1 MTKEEFAQQYAEEKA
16 AEMAKLLKAAYL
28 KGYEQGELK
37 VACSI
42 SIEGV
47 EYYDHGLPSGT
58 LWSKPIRFTSPS
70 CPGYKK
76 FSHND
81 ASRFDGLPTE
91 AQWEELKKC
100 RIYDD
105 YIIGCSGMRI
115 YIDTSRSNYLD
126 YRGEVDYRGEN
137 APEGYNY
144 FWLKSEMDEKGVAKA
159 GSFNANGLSIVSHFA
174 GYKLPIMLTKKRE
187 EI

>member
-1 MTKEEFAQQYAEEKA
+1 MTKEELAQQYAEEKA
-16 AEMAKLLKAAYL
+16 AEMAELLKAAYL

-47 EYYDHGLPSGT
+47 EYYDLGLPSGT
-58 LWSKPIRFTSPS
+58 LWSKPLPYASNNS
-70 CPGYKK
+70 EYKK

-91 AQWEELKKC
+91 AQWEELMKC

-105 YIIGCSGMRI
+105 YIIGYSGMRI
-115 YIDTSRSNYLD
+115 PISTIREGGFGIDD
-126 YRGEVDYRGEN
+126 RGEN
-137 APEGYNY
+137 VPKGNNL
-144 FWLKSEMDEKGVAKA
+144 FWLKSEMDEKGEAKA
-159 GSFNANGLSIVSHFA
+159 GRFNAMDF
-174 GYKLPIMLTKKRE
+174 P
-187 EI
+187 

>member
-1 MTKEEFAQQYAEEKA
+1 MTKEELAQQYAEEKA
-16 AEMAKLLKAAYL
+16 AEMAELLKAAYL

-47 EYYDHGLPSGT
+47 EYYDLGLPSGT
-58 LWSKPIRFTSPS
+58 LWSKPLGSY
-70 CPGYKK
+70 GYKL
-76 FSHND
+76 FSYND

-105 YIIGCSGMRI
+105 DIIGCSGMRI
-115 YIDTSRSNYLD
+115 YIDTSRSNYL
-126 YRGEVDYRGEN
+126 DYRGEN

>member
-16 AEMAKLLKAAYL
+16 AEMAELLKAAYL
-28 KGYEQGELK
+28 KGYEQSQLK
-37 VACSI
+37 VASCI
-42 SIEGV
+42 SIKGV
-47 EYYDHGLPSGT
+47 KYYDLGLPSGT
-58 LWSKPIRFTSPS
+58 LWSKPLPYASNNS
-70 CPGYKK
+70 EYKK

-91 AQWEELKKC
+91 AQWEELMKC

-105 YIIGCSGMRI
+105 YIIGYSGMRI
-115 YIDTSRSNYLD
+115 PISTIREGGFGIDD
-126 YRGEVDYRGEN
+126 RGEN
-137 APEGYNY
+137 VPKGNNL
-144 FWLKSEMDEKGVAKA
+144 FWLKSEMDEKGEAKA
-159 GSFNANGLSIVSHFA
+159 GRFNADGLSIVSHFA

>member
-1 MTKEEFAQQYAEEKA
+1 MTKEELAQQYAEEKA
-16 AEMAKLLKAAYL
+16 AEMAELLKAAYL

-47 EYYDHGLPSGT
+47 EYYDLGLPSGT
-58 LWSKPIRFTSPS
+58 LWSKPLGSY
-70 CPGYKK
+70 GYKL
-76 FSHND
+76 FSYND

-91 AQWEELKKC
+91 AQWEELMKC

-105 YIIGCSGMRI
+105 YIIGYSGMRI
-115 YIDTSRSNYLD
+115 PISTIREGGFGIDD
-126 YRGEVDYRGEN
+126 RGEN
-137 APEGYNY
+137 VPKGNNL
-144 FWLKSEMDEKGVAKA
+144 FWLKSEMDEKGEAKA
-159 GSFNANGLSIVSHFA
+159 GRFNADGLSIVSHFA

>member
-1 MTKEEFAQQYAEEKA
+1 MTKEELAQQYAEEKA
-16 AEMAKLLKAAYL
+16 AEMAELLKAAYL

-47 EYYDHGLPSGT
+47 EYYDLGLPSGT
-58 LWSKPIRFTSPS
+58 LWSKPLGSNSYRLFL
-70 CPGYKK
+70 
-76 FSHND
+76 HND

-91 AQWEELKKC
+91 AQWKELKEGC
-100 RIYDD
+100 RIHYSN
-105 YIIGCSGMRI
+105 IIGRYGMGI
-115 YIDTSRSNYLD
+115 YIGTSNNAF
-126 YRGEVDYRGEN
+126 GHCRGEN
-137 APEGYNY
+137 VPEGYNY
-144 FWLKSEMDEKGVAKA
+144 FWLKSEMDEKGDAKA

-174 GYKLPIMLTKKRE
+174 GYELPVMLTKKRE

>member
-1 MTKEEFAQQYAEEKA
+1 MTKEELAQQYAEEKA
-16 AEMAKLLKAAYL
+16 AEMAELLKAAYL

-47 EYYDHGLPSGT
+47 EYYDLGLPSGT
-58 LWSKPIRFTSPS
+58 LWSKPLRHTSPYNND
-70 CPGYKK
+70 YKK
-76 FSHND
+76 FSQND

-100 RIYDD
+100 RIYDNC
-105 YIIGCSGMRI
+105 IIGCSGMRI
-115 YIDTSRSNYLD
+115 YIDTSSY
-126 YRGEVDYRGEN
+126 YRGEN
-137 APEGYNY
+137 VPEGYNY

-159 GSFNANGLSIVSHFA
+159 GRFNADGLSVVSHFA
-174 GYKLPIMLTKKRE
+174 GYRLPVMLTKKRE

>member
-16 AEMAKLLKAAYL
+16 AEMAELLKAAYL

-42 SIEGV
+42 SIEGI
-47 EYYDHGLPSGT
+47 EYYDLGLPSGT
-58 LWSKPIRFTSPS
+58 LWSKPLDYGNVHNYRL
-70 CPGYKK
+70 
-76 FSHND
+76 FSQNE

-91 AQWEELKKC
+91 VQWEELNEIC
-100 RIYDD
+100 RIHSQD
-105 YIIGCSGMRI
+105 IIGRSGERI
-115 YIDTSRSNYLD
+115 NTFTC
-126 YRGEVDYRGEN
+126 YRGEDV
-137 APEGYNY
+137 PEGYNY
-144 FWLKSEMDEKGVAKA
+144 FWLKSEMDEKGEAKA
-159 GSFNANGLSIVSHFA
+159 GRFNADGLSIVSHFA

>member
-1 MTKEEFAQQYAEEKA
+1 MTKEELAQQYAEEKA
-16 AEMAKLLKAAYL
+16 AEMAELLKAAYL

-47 EYYDHGLPSGT
+47 EYYDLGLPSGT
-58 LWSKPIRFTSPS
+58 LWSKPLPYASNNS
-70 CPGYKK
+70 EYKK

-91 AQWEELKKC
+91 AQREELMKC

-105 YIIGCSGMRI
+105 YIIGYSGMRI
-115 YIDTSRSNYLD
+115 PISTIREGGFGIDD
-126 YRGEVDYRGEN
+126 RGEN
-137 APEGYNY
+137 VPKGNNL
-144 FWLKSEMDEKGVAKA
+144 FWLKSEMDEKGEAKA
-159 GSFNANGLSIVSHFA
+159 GRFNADGLSIVSHFA

>member
-1 MTKEEFAQQYAEEKA
+1 MTKEELAQQYAEEKA
-16 AEMAKLLKAAYL
+16 AEMTELLKAAYL

-47 EYYDHGLPSGT
+47 KYYDLGLPSGT
-58 LWSKPIRFTSPS
+58 LWSAPLGSKDYRLFL
-70 CPGYKK
+70 
-76 FSHND
+76 HND

-91 AQWEELKKC
+91 AQWEELKEGC
-100 RIYDD
+100 RIHYSN
-105 YIIGCSGMRI
+105 IIGRNGMGI
-115 YIDTSRSNYLD
+115 YISTRNDVCGNC
-126 YRGEVDYRGEN
+126 RGEN
-137 APEGYNY
+137 VPEGCNY

-159 GSFNANGLSIVSHFA
+159 GSFCVDRLSIGSHFA
-174 GYKLPIMLTKKRE
+174 GYKLPVMLTKKRE

>member
-42 SIEGV
+42 SIEGIK
-47 EYYDHGLPSGT
+47 YYDLGLPSGT
-58 LWSKPIRFTSPS
+58 LWSKPLPYASNNS
-70 CPGYKK
+70 EYKK

-91 AQWEELKKC
+91 AEWEELMKC

-105 YIIGCSGMRI
+105 YIIGYSGMRI
-115 YIDTSRSNYLD
+115 PISTIREGGFGIDD
-126 YRGEVDYRGEN
+126 RGEN
-137 APEGYNY
+137 VPKGNNL
-144 FWLKSEMDEKGVAKA
+144 FWLKSEMDEKGEAKA
-159 GSFNANGLSIVSHFA
+159 GRFNADGLSIVSHFA
-174 GYKLPIMLTKKRE
+174 GYKFPIMLTKKRE

>member
-1 MTKEEFAQQYAEEKA
+1 MTKEELAQQYAEEKA
-16 AEMAKLLKAAYL
+16 AEMAELLKAAYL

-47 EYYDHGLPSGT
+47 EYFDLGLPSGT
-58 LWSKPIRFTSPS
+58 LWSKPLRSNSIYNPS
-70 CPGYKK
+70 YMF

-81 ASRFDGLPTE
+81 ASRLDGLPTE

-100 RIYDD
+100 RTYDD
-105 YIIGCSGMRI
+105 YIISCSGMRV
-115 YIDTSRSNYLD
+115 YISTTNGFQDKYI
-126 YRGEVDYRGEN
+126 GEN
-137 APEGYNY
+137 VPKGYNY
-144 FWLKSEMDEKGVAKA
+144 FWLKSEMDENGVAKV
-159 GSFNANGLSIVSHFA
+159 GRFNADGLSIGSHFA
-174 GYKLPIMLTKKRE
+174 GYKLPVMLTKKKE

>member
-1 MTKEEFAQQYAEEKA
+1 MTKEELAQQYAEEKA
-16 AEMAKLLKAAYL
+16 AEMAELLKAAYL

-47 EYYDHGLPSGT
+47 EYYDLGLPSGT
-58 LWSKPIRFTSPS
+58 LWSAPLHYTWS
-70 CPGYKK
+70 YEYQK
-76 FSHND
+76 FSQND

-91 AQWEELKKC
+91 AQWEELNEIC
-100 RIYDD
+100 RIHSCN
-105 YIIGCSGMRI
+105 IIGRSGERI
-115 YIDTSRSNYLD
+115 NTFTC
-126 YRGEVDYRGEN
+126 YRGEDV
-137 APEGYNY
+137 PEGYNY

-159 GSFNANGLSIVSHFA
+159 GRINADGLSIVFHFA

>member
-42 SIEGV
+42 SIEGIK
-47 EYYDHGLPSGT
+47 YYDLGLPSGT
-58 LWSKPIRFTSPS
+58 LWSKPLPYASNNS
-70 CPGYKK
+70 EYKK

-91 AQWEELKKC
+91 AQWEELMKC

-105 YIIGCSGMRI
+105 YIIGYSGMRI
-115 YIDTSRSNYLD
+115 PISTIRE
-126 YRGEVDYRGEN
+126 GGFGIDYRGEN
-137 APEGYNY
+137 EPEGYNY

>member
-42 SIEGV
+42 SIEGIK
-47 EYYDHGLPSGT
+47 YYDLGLPSGT
-58 LWSKPIRFTSPS
+58 LWSKPLPYASNNS
-70 CPGYKK
+70 EYKK

-91 AQWEELKKC
+91 AQWEELMKC

-105 YIIGCSGMRI
+105 YIIGYSGMRI
-115 YIDTSRSNYLD
+115 PISTIREGGFGIDD
-126 YRGEVDYRGEN
+126 RGEN

>member
-1 MTKEEFAQQYAEEKA
+1 MTKEELAQQYAEEKA
-16 AEMAKLLKAAYL
+16 AEMAELLKAAYL

-47 EYYDHGLPSGT
+47 EYYDLGLPSGT
-58 LWSKPIRFTSPS
+58 LWSKPLH
-70 CPGYKK
+70 YKSSVCDHRT

-100 RIYDD
+100 RIYRSD
-105 YIIGCSGMRI
+105 IVGCTGIRIGT
-115 YIDTSRSNYLD
+115 YAN
-126 YRGEVDYRGEN
+126 YRGERI
-137 APEGYNY
+137 PEGYIY
-144 FWLKSEMDEKGVAKA
+144 FWLKSEMDEKGEAKA
-159 GSFNANGLSIVSHFA
+159 GSISADGFSIVSHFA
-174 GYKLPIMLTKKRE
+174 GYELPVMLTKKRE

>member
-1 MTKEEFAQQYAEEKA
+1 MSPE
-16 AEMAKLLKAAYL
+16 LLKAAYL

-42 SIEGV
+42 STEGIK
-47 EYYDHGLPSGT
+47 YYDLGLPSGT
-58 LWSKPIRFTSPS
+58 LWSKPLPYASNNS
-70 CPGYKK
+70 EYKK

-91 AQWEELKKC
+91 AQWEELMKC

-105 YIIGCSGMRI
+105 YIIGYSGMRI
-115 YIDTSRSNYLD
+115 PISTIREGGFGIDD
-126 YRGEVDYRGEN
+126 RGEN
-137 APEGYNY
+137 VPKGNNL
-144 FWLKSEMDEKGVAKA
+144 FWLKSEMDEKGEAKA
-159 GSFNANGLSIVSHFA
+159 GRFNADGLSVVSHFA
-174 GYKLPIMLTKKRE
+174 GYKLPVMLTKKRE

>member
-1 MTKEEFAQQYAEEKA
+1 MTKEELAQQYAEEKA
-16 AEMAKLLKAAYL
+16 AEMAELLKAAYL

-47 EYYDHGLPSGT
+47 EYYDLGLPSGT
-58 LWSKPIRFTSPS
+58 LWSKPLPYASNNS
-70 CPGYKK
+70 EYKK

-91 AQWEELKKC
+91 AQWEELMKC

-105 YIIGCSGMRI
+105 YIIGYSGMRI
-115 YIDTSRSNYLD
+115 PISTIREGGFGIDD
-126 YRGEVDYRGEN
+126 RGEN
-137 APEGYNY
+137 VPKGNNL
-144 FWLKSEMDEKGVAKA
+144 FWLKSEMDEKGEAKA
-159 GSFNANGLSIVSHFA
+159 GRFNADGLSIVSHFA

>member
-1 MTKEEFAQQYAEEKA
+1 MTKEELAQQYAEEKA
-16 AEMAKLLKAAYL
+16 AEMAELLKAAYL

-42 SIEGV
+42 SIEGIK
-47 EYYDHGLPSGT
+47 YYDLGLPSGT
-58 LWSKPIRFTSPS
+58 LWSKPLPYASNNS
-70 CPGYKK
+70 EYKK

-91 AQWEELKKC
+91 AQWEELMKC

-105 YIIGCSGMRI
+105 YIIGYSGMRI
-115 YIDTSRSNYLD
+115 PISTIREGGFGIDD
-126 YRGEVDYRGEN
+126 RGEN
-137 APEGYNY
+137 VPKGNNL
-144 FWLKSEMDEKGVAKA
+144 FWLKSEMDEKGEAKA
-159 GSFNANGLSIVSHFA
+159 GRFNADGLSIVSHFA

>member
-42 SIEGV
+42 SIEGIK
-47 EYYDHGLPSGT
+47 YYDLGLPSGT
-58 LWSKPIRFTSPS
+58 LWPKPLPYASNNS
-70 CPGYKK
+70 EYKK

-91 AQWEELKKC
+91 AQWEELMKC

-105 YIIGCSGMRI
+105 YIIGYSGMRI
-115 YIDTSRSNYLD
+115 PISTIREGGFGIDD
-126 YRGEVDYRGEN
+126 RGEN
-137 APEGYNY
+137 VPKGNNL
-144 FWLKSEMDEKGVAKA
+144 FWLKSEMDEKGEAKA
-159 GSFNANGLSIVSHFA
+159 GRFNADGLSIVSHFA

>member
-16 AEMAKLLKAAYL
+16 AEMAELLKAAYL

-42 SIEGV
+42 SIEGIK
-47 EYYDHGLPSGT
+47 YYDLGLPSGT
-58 LWSKPIRFTSPS
+58 LWSKPLPYASNNS
-70 CPGYKK
+70 EYKK

-91 AQWEELKKC
+91 AQWEELMKC

-105 YIIGCSGMRI
+105 YIIGYSGMRI
-115 YIDTSRSNYLD
+115 PISTIREGGFGIDD
-126 YRGEVDYRGEN
+126 RGEN
-137 APEGYNY
+137 VPKGNNL
-144 FWLKSEMDEKGVAKA
+144 FWLKSEMDEKGEAKA
-159 GSFNANGLSIVSHFA
+159 GRFNADGLSVVSHFA
-174 GYKLPIMLTKKRE
+174 GYKLPVMLTKKRE

>member
-1 MTKEEFAQQYAEEKA
+1 MTKEELAQQYAEEKA

-47 EYYDHGLPSGT
+47 EYYDLGLPSGT
-58 LWSKPIRFTSPS
+58 LWSKPLGSY
-70 CPGYKK
+70 GYKL
-76 FSHND
+76 FSYND

-105 YIIGCSGMRI
+105 YIIGYSGMRI
-115 YIDTSRSNYLD
+115 PISTIREGGFGIDD
-126 YRGEVDYRGEN
+126 RGEN
-137 APEGYNY
+137 VPKGNNL
-144 FWLKSEMDEKGVAKA
+144 FWLKSEMDEKGEAKA
-159 GSFNANGLSIVSHFA
+159 GRFNADGLSVVSHFA
-174 GYKLPIMLTKKRE
+174 GYKLPVMLTKKRE

>member
-1 MTKEEFAQQYAEEKA
+1 MTKEELAQQYAEEKA
-16 AEMAKLLKAAYL
+16 AEMAELLKAAYL

-47 EYYDHGLPSGT
+47 EYYDLGLPSRT
-58 LWSKPIRFTSPS
+58 MWSEPLSFGPYSSYRF
-70 CPGYKK
+70 

-81 ASRFDGLPTE
+81 ASRFEGLPTE
-91 AQWEELKKC
+91 AQWEELKEIC
-100 RIYDD
+100 RIHSCN
-105 YIIGCSGMRI
+105 IIGRSGMRI
-115 YIDTSRSNYLD
+115 YISTNNGSITHYT
-126 YRGEVDYRGEN
+126 GEYV
-137 APEGYNY
+137 PKGYNY
-144 FWLKSEMDEKGVAKA
+144 FWLKSEMDEKGEAKA
-159 GSFNANGLSIVSHFA
+159 GRFNADGLSIVSHFA

>member
-16 AEMAKLLKAAYL
+16 AEMAELLKAAYL

-47 EYYDHGLPSGT
+47 EYYDLGLPSGT
-58 LWSKPIRFTSPS
+58 LWSEPLHYNSSKFDYRT
-70 CPGYKK
+70 

-91 AQWEELKKC
+91 AQWEELKEIC
-100 RIYDD
+100 RIHSYN
-105 YIIGCSGMRI
+105 IIGRSGERI
-115 YIDTSRSNYLD
+115 SIWSDKNH
-126 YRGEVDYRGEN
+126 RGEFV
-137 APEGYNY
+137 PEGNIYS
-144 FWLKSEMDEKGVAKA
+144 WLKSEMDEKGEAKA
-159 GSFNANGLSIVSHFA
+159 GRFNADGLSVVSHFA
-174 GYKLPIMLTKKRE
+174 GYRLPVMLTKKRE

>member
-1 MTKEEFAQQYAEEKA
+1 MTKEELAQQYAEEKA
-16 AEMAKLLKAAYL
+16 AEMAEVLKAAYL

-42 SIEGV
+42 SIEGIK
-47 EYYDHGLPSGT
+47 YYDLGLPSGT
-58 LWSKPIRFTSPS
+58 LWSKPLPYASNNS
-70 CPGYKK
+70 EYKK

-91 AQWEELKKC
+91 AQWEELMKC

-105 YIIGCSGMRI
+105 YIIGYSGMRI
-115 YIDTSRSNYLD
+115 PISTIREGGFGIDD
-126 YRGEVDYRGEN
+126 RGEN
-137 APEGYNY
+137 VPKGNNL
-144 FWLKSEMDEKGVAKA
+144 FWLKSEMDEKGEAKA
-159 GSFNANGLSIVSHFA
+159 GRFNADGLSIVSHFA

>member
-16 AEMAKLLKAAYL
+16 AEMAELLKAAYL

-42 SIEGV
+42 SIEGIK
-47 EYYDHGLPSGT
+47 YYDLGLPSGT
-58 LWSKPIRFTSPS
+58 LWSKPLPYASNNS
-70 CPGYKK
+70 EYKK

-91 AQWEELKKC
+91 AQWEELMKC

-105 YIIGCSGMRI
+105 YIIGYSGMRI
-115 YIDTSRSNYLD
+115 PISTIREGGFGIDD
-126 YRGEVDYRGEN
+126 RGEN
-137 APEGYNY
+137 VPKGNNL
-144 FWLKSEMDEKGVAKA
+144 FWLKSEMDEKGEAKA
-159 GSFNANGLSIVSHFA
+159 GRFNADGLSIVSHFA

>member
-1 MTKEEFAQQYAEEKA
+1 MTKEELAQQYAEEKA
-16 AEMAKLLKAAYL
+16 AEMAELLKAAYL

-47 EYYDHGLPSGT
+47 EYYDLGLPSGT
-58 LWSKPIRFTSPS
+58 LWSKPLHFTGFSS
-70 CPGYKK
+70 YNK

-115 YIDTSRSNYLD
+115 HINTSRSNYAD
-126 YRGEVDYRGEN
+126 YKGEN
-137 APEGYNY
+137 VPEGYNY

-159 GSFNANGLSIVSHFA
+159 GRFNADGLSVVSHFA
-174 GYKLPIMLTKKRE
+174 GYRLPVMLTKKRE

>member
-1 MTKEEFAQQYAEEKA
+1 MTKEELAQQYAEEKA
-16 AEMAKLLKAAYL
+16 AEMAELLKAAYL

-42 SIEGV
+42 SIEGIK
-47 EYYDHGLPSGT
+47 YYDLGLPSGT
-58 LWSKPIRFTSPS
+58 LWSKPLPYASNNS
-70 CPGYKK
+70 EYKK

-91 AQWEELKKC
+91 AQWEELMKC

-105 YIIGCSGMRI
+105 YIIGYSGMRI
-115 YIDTSRSNYLD
+115 PISTIREGGFGIDD
-126 YRGEVDYRGEN
+126 RGEN
-137 APEGYNY
+137 VPKGNNL
-144 FWLKSEMDEKGVAKA
+144 FWLKSEMDEKGEAKA
-159 GSFNANGLSIVSHFA
+159 GRFNADGLSIVSHFA
-174 GYKLPIMLTKKRE
+174 GYKLPIMLTKKIE

>member
-42 SIEGV
+42 SIEGIK
-47 EYYDHGLPSGT
+47 YYDLGLPSGT
-58 LWSKPIRFTSPS
+58 LWSKPLPYASNNS
-70 CPGYKK
+70 EYKK

-91 AQWEELKKC
+91 AQWEELMKC

-105 YIIGCSGMRI
+105 YIIGYSGMRI
-115 YIDTSRSNYLD
+115 PISTIREGGFGIDD
-126 YRGEVDYRGEN
+126 RGEN
-137 APEGYNY
+137 VPKGNNL
-144 FWLKSEMDEKGVAKA
+144 FWLKSEMDEKGEAKA
-159 GSFNANGLSIVSHFA
+159 GRFNADGLSIVSHFA

>member
-16 AEMAKLLKAAYL
+16 AEMAELLKAAYL

-42 SIEGV
+42 SIEGIK
-47 EYYDHGLPSGT
+47 YYDLGLPSGT
-58 LWSKPIRFTSPS
+58 LWSKPLPYASNNS
-70 CPGYKK
+70 EYKK

-91 AQWEELKKC
+91 AQWEELMKC

-105 YIIGCSGMRI
+105 YIIGYSGMRI
-115 YIDTSRSNYLD
+115 PISTIREGGFGIDD
-126 YRGEVDYRGEN
+126 RGEN
-137 APEGYNY
+137 VPKGNNL
-144 FWLKSEMDEKGVAKA
+144 FWLKSEMDEKGEAKA
-159 GSFNANGLSIVSHFA
+159 GRFNADGLSIVSHFA
-174 GYKLPIMLTKKRE
+174 GYKLPVMLTKKRE

>member
-42 SIEGV
+42 SIEGIK
-47 EYYDHGLPSGT
+47 YYDLGLPSGT
-58 LWSKPIRFTSPS
+58 LWSKPLPYASNNS
-70 CPGYKK
+70 EYKK

-91 AQWEELKKC
+91 AQWEELMKC

-105 YIIGCSGMRI
+105 YIIGYSGMRI
-115 YIDTSRSNYLD
+115 PISTIREGGFGIDD
-126 YRGEVDYRGEN
+126 RGEN
-137 APEGYNY
+137 VPKGNNL

>member
-16 AEMAKLLKAAYL
+16 AEMAELLKAAYL

-42 SIEGV
+42 SID
-47 EYYDHGLPSGT
+47 YDLGLPSGT

-115 YIDTSRSNYLD
+115 YIDTSRSNYT
-126 YRGEVDYRGEN
+126 DYRGEN
-137 APEGYNY
+137 VPE
-144 FWLKSEMDEKGVAKA
+144 
-159 GSFNANGLSIVSHFA
+159 
-174 GYKLPIMLTKKRE
+174 
-187 EI
+187 